1 MNDGRSSSVSD
12 RMRRQLDRSEA
23 SPPSTMEV
31 VAPAHLPSSKPF
43 PRRITLDLT
52 DDDHRA
58 LKQAALDSRVP
69 MADLLRVLVRLWR
82 SDPDFAGAAARWFPQ
97 Q

>member
-1 MNDGRSSSVSD
+1 MSDGRPSSVSD

-23 SPPSTMEV
+23 SPPPSMLV
-31 VAPAHLPSSKPF
+31 VEPAQPPGDKLF

-52 DDDHRA
+52 NDDHRA

-82 SDPDFAGAAARWFPQ
+82 SDPDFAAAAARWFPQ